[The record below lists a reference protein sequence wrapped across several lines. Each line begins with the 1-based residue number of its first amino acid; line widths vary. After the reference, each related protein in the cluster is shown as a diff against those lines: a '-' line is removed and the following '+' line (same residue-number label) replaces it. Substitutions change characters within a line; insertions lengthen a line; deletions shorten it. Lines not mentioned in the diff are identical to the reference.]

1 MIPLRD
7 DQPTSTFPIVTV
19 LLIALNVLVYVGQ
32 QVLPLEQVWA
42 LVPYAVTHN
51 LDLNGTFAHIGRD
64 GVPHLVHP
72 PPGVT
77 IQLGPRDIPFGPSP
91 HPVWLTVFTS
101 MFLHSGLLHIG
112 GNMLY
117 LWIFGNNIE
126 DVLGRVR
133 FLLFYFACGLAA
145 SAAQIA
151 IDPDSLIPNVGASGA
166 IAGVLGAY
174 FILYP
179 NARVL
184 SIVPLFFIGFLAQV
198 RAFWVL
204 LLWIVLNVFQG
215 INGLN
220 MQHGGGVAHFAHIG
234 GFFAGILLILLLGG
248 PRLADRQRRRA
259 SYPPPWRAS

>member
-7 DQPTSTFPIVTV
+7 NQPTSTFPIVTL
-19 LLIALNVLVYVGQ
+19 LLIAVNILVYVGQ
-32 QVLPLEQVWA
+32 QVLPLDQVWS

-51 LDLNGTFAHIGRD
+51 VDLNGTFAHIGPG
-64 GVPHLVHP
+64 GVAHLIQP
-72 PPGVT
+72 PPGAIVR
-77 IQLGPRDIPFGPSP
+77 LGPRDIPFGPAP

-101 MFLHSGLLHIG
+101 MFLHGGLLHIG

-126 DVLGRVR
+126 DALGRVR
-133 FLLFYFACGLAA
+133 FLVFYLACGLAA
-145 SAAQIA
+145 SAAQVA

-184 SIVPLFFIGFLAQV
+184 SLVPIFVYFLAEV

-215 INGLN
+215 VAGLGIR
-220 MQHGGGVAHFAHIG
+220 QGGGVAHFAHIG
-234 GFFAGILLILLLGG
+234 GFFAGVLLILLLGG
-248 PRLADRQRRRA
+248 QTLVARQQRRA
-259 SYPPPWRAS
+259 VYPPPWAGS

>member
-7 DQPTSTFPIVTV
+7 NQPTSTFPLVTI
-19 LLIALNVLVYVGQ
+19 LLIAVNVLVYVGQ
-32 QVLPLEQVWA
+32 QALPLDQVWS

-51 LDLNGTFAHIGRD
+51 VDLNGTFAHIGRD
-64 GVPHLVHP
+64 GVTHLIQP
-72 PPGVT
+72 PAGAVVR
-77 IQLGPRDIPFGPSP
+77 LGPGDIPFGPSP
-91 HPVWLTVFTS
+91 HPIWLTIFTS
-101 MFLHSGLLHIG
+101 MFLHGGLLHIG

-126 DVLGRVR
+126 DALGRVR
-133 FLLFYFACGLAA
+133 FLLFYLACGLAA

-151 IDPDSLIPNVGASGA
+151 IDPNSLIPNVGASGA

-184 SIVPLFFIGFLAQV
+184 SLVPIFVYFLAEV

-215 INGLN
+215 VAGLGI
-220 MQHGGGVAHFAHIG
+220 QRGGGVAHFAHIG
-234 GFFAGILLILLLGG
+234 GFFAGILFILLLGG
-248 PRLADRQRRRA
+248 QSLVARQRQRA
-259 SYPPPWRAS
+259 AYPPPWAGS

>member
-7 DQPTSTFPIVTV
+7 SQPTSTFPIVTL
-19 LLIALNVLVYVGQ
+19 LLIAVNVLVYIGQ
-32 QVLPLEQVWA
+32 QVLPLDQVWA
-42 LVPYAVTHN
+42 LVPYEVTHN
-51 LDLNGTFAHIGRD
+51 IDLNGQFAQIGRD
-64 GVPHLVHP
+64 GAAHLVHP
-72 PPGVT
+72 PPGAVV
-77 IQLGPRDIPFGPSP
+77 QLGPNDILYGPSP
-91 HPVWLTVFTS
+91 HPIWLTVFTS
-101 MFLHSGLLHIG
+101 MFLHGGLLHIG

-126 DVLGRVR
+126 DVLGKLR
-133 FLLFYFACGLAA
+133 FLAFYLACGLAA
-145 SAAQIA
+145 SATQIA

-184 SIVPLFFIGFLAQV
+184 SLVPVFVFFLAEV

-204 LLWIVLNVFQG
+204 LLWIILNVFQG
-215 INGLN
+215 VAGLGI
-220 MQHGGGVAHFAHIG
+220 QHGGGIAHFAHIG

-248 PRLADRQRRRA
+248 RNLAARQQQREV
-259 SYPPPWRAS
+259 YPPPWRGS